1 MSAPTR
7 DTAPAA
13 PAAPGAPARVVD
25 GLEITTLAAGYR
37 AGTFTVPDVV
47 DEVLARI
54 AAAGDDRVW
63 ISRFGDS
70 ELRARAREL
79 QARLESTP
87 ADGGGPLLGIP
98 FAVKDSIDVAGL
110 DTTVACPAYAYAP
123 ARSAPIV
130 ARLEAAGAICVG
142 KTNLDQFASGLVGVR
157 SPYGVSRNPFHP
169 DYIPGGSSSGS
180 AVAVSSGLVSFG
192 LGTDA
197 AGSGR
202 VPAALNDVVGLK
214 PTRGLVSSSG
224 CVPACRSVDCPSVF
238 ARSCPD
244 AWRVLDVIAGYNDAD
259 PYSRADTRLAP
270 RPGLGGAFR
279 FAVPAQADLEFD
291 GDAEAERLYRVAL
304 ATLEAM
310 GGTRVE
316 IDYAP
321 FRQAGALLY
330 EGPWVADR
338 LQFLGPFLAEH
349 RDEIHPVTREIIAGG
364 GRFSAVDAFAAL
376 DRLEVLKRTTTRV
389 LREVDAL
396 VLPTTPTTYTVSA
409 VEADPFELNRRL
421 GYYTTFVNLLDL
433 SALAVPNGFRGDGL
447 PQGVTFIAPAFH
459 DATLAALGT
468 GFMRARRARV
478 DGTDDPANGST
489 REEEYP

>member
-1 MSAPTR
+1 MSAHAR
-7 DTAPAA
+7 DTAPA
-13 PAAPGAPARVVD
+13 PAGVINSLD
-25 GLEITTLAAGYR
+25 LGSLAAGYR
-37 AGTFTVPDVV
+37 AGAFAVPDVV
-47 DEVLARI
+47 DEVLVRI
-54 AAAGDDRVW
+54 ADAGDDRVW
-63 ISRFGDS
+63 ISRFSDE
-70 ELRARAREL
+70 ELRARARDL
-79 QARLESTP
+79 QARVDP
-87 ADGGGPLLGIP
+87 ATAPLLGIP

-110 DTTVACPAYAYAP
+110 DTTVACPAYAYTP

-130 ARLEAAGAICVG
+130 DRLEAAGAICVG

-157 SPYGVSRNPFHP
+157 SPYGASRNPFHP

-180 AVAVSSGLVSFG
+180 AVAVSSGLVSFS

-202 VPAALNDVVGLK
+202 VPAALNDLIGLK
-214 PTRGLVSSSG
+214 PTRGLVSTAG
-224 CVPACRSVDCPSVF
+224 FVPACRSVDCPSVF
-238 ARSCPD
+238 ARSCAD
-244 AWRVLDVIAGYNDAD
+244 AWRVLEVIAGYDDAD
-259 PYSRADTRLAP
+259 PYSRADTVLEP
-270 RPGLGGAFR
+270 RPGLAGAFR
-279 FAVPAQADLEFD
+279 FAVPAASALEFED
-291 GDAEAERLYRVAL
+291 DMEAERLYRAAL

-349 RDEIHPVTREIIAGG
+349 GDDVHPVTRRIIAGG
-364 GRFSAVDAFAAL
+364 GRFSAVEAFAAL
-376 DRLEVLKRTTTRV
+376 DRLEILRRQAGRI

-396 VLPTTPTTYTVSA
+396 VLPTTPTTYTVA
-409 VEADPFELNRRL
+409 EVEADPFELNRRL

-447 PQGVTFIAPAFH
+447 PQGVTLIAPALH
-459 DATLAALGT
+459 DATLAALGAE
-468 GFMRARRARV
+468 FVRVRRARME
-478 DGTDDPANGST
+478 GTDDPADGST